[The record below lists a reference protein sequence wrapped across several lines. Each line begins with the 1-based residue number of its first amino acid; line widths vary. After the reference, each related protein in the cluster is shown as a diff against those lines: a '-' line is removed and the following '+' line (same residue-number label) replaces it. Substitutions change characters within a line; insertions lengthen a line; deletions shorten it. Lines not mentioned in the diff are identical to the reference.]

1 MRIAIF
7 TDTYPP
13 YINGVSTSTFNLAN
27 ALKAKGHEV
36 LVVAPR
42 PTDGK
47 MEQVGNVLYIPG
59 IDLKKLY
66 GFRLTNIFAN
76 KPVSIIKR
84 FNPDVIH
91 NQTDFT
97 IGVLARRCSKKLKV
111 PIVYTYHTAYEDYTY
126 YVARGVG
133 IMDRFAKRVVRN
145 YSRDLAGRMTEF
157 ITPSEKTKEYMRIVG
172 SDIYINVIPTG
183 IDFSIFKIDKIDQQ
197 KMAKFKREHN
207 IKPTTKVF
215 LLLGRIAKEKSMD
228 VSLRGIAA
236 YHQKHPEVDVK
247 VVVVGNGPFKEELE
261 LYAEELGISNIVD
274 FVGEVSALEVPFY
287 YNLADIYT
295 SASITETQGL
305 TFMEAM
311 AAGRIVLARFDSNLT
326 GTIVNGKT
334 GFFFTDDASFV
345 SQVEKIF
352 ALTKEQKDAVIQEA
366 YRRADI
372 YSLDKFYENVVRV
385 YKRAIRKRW

>member
-27 ALKAKGHEV
+27 ALKARGHQV

-42 PTDGK
+42 HSEGK
-47 MEQVGNVLYIPG
+47 LEQIGDVLYIPG
-59 IDLKKLY
+59 VNLKKYY

-76 KPVSIIKR
+76 KPISIIKK
-84 FNPDVIH
+84 FKPDVIH

-97 IGVLARRCSKKLKV
+97 IGVLARRCAKKLRV
-111 PIVYTYHTAYEDYTY
+111 PIVYTYHTSYEDYTY
-126 YVARGVG
+126 YIARG
-133 IMDRFAKRVVRN
+133 IMDRFWKRVVRT
-145 YSRDLAGRMTEF
+145 YSRDLADRMTEF
-157 ITPSEKTKEYMRIVG
+157 ITPSEKTKEYMRLVG
-172 SDIYINVIPTG
+172 SDVYINVIPTG
-183 IDFSIFKIDKIDQQ
+183 IDFSIFKSDKIDPI
-197 KMAKFKREHN
+197 KTAKFKKEHN

-228 VSLRGIAA
+228 VSLRGFAA
-236 YHQKHPEVDVK
+236 YHKKHPEVDAK
-247 VVVVGNGPFKEELE
+247 VLVVGGGPFKEELE
-261 LYAEELGISNIVD
+261 LYAEELGISSYVD
-274 FVGEVSALEVPFY
+274 FVGEVSGLEVPFY

-334 GFFFTDDASFV
+334 GFFFTDDSSFV

-352 ALTKEQKDAVIQEA
+352 ALSKEQKDAIIQEA
-366 YRRADI
+366 YRYADR
-372 YSLDKFYENVVRV
+372 YSLDKFYENIVRV
-385 YKRAIRKRW
+385 YKRAIRKCW

>member
-27 ALKAKGHEV
+27 CLKAKGHEV

-47 MEQVGNVLYIPG
+47 MEQVGDVLYIPG
-59 IDLKKLY
+59 LDLKKLY
-66 GFRLTNIFAN
+66 GFRVTNIFSN
-76 KPVSIIKR
+76 KPLSIIKK

-97 IGVLARRCSKKLKV
+97 IGIFARRVAKRLRK
-111 PIVYTYHTAYEDYTY
+111 PIVYTYHTSYEDYTY
-126 YVARGVG
+126 YVARG
-133 IMDRFAKRVVRN
+133 IMDRFAKRIVRN
-145 YSRDLAGRMTEF
+145 YSRDLADRMTEF
-157 ITPSEKTKEYMRIVG
+157 ITPSEKTKEYMRLVG
-172 SDIYINVIPTG
+172 SDIYVNVIPTG
-183 IDFSIFKIDKIDQQ
+183 IDFSIFKAEKIDQK
-197 KMAKFKREHN
+197 KMAKFKEEHN

-228 VSLRGIAA
+228 VSLRGFAA

-247 VVVVGNGPFKEELE
+247 MLVVGSGPFKEELE
-261 LYAEELGISNIVD
+261 LIAEDLGISNYVD
-274 FVGEVSALEVPFY
+274 FIGSVGGLEVPFY
-287 YNLADIYT
+287 YHLADIYT

-326 GTIVNGKT
+326 GTIINGKT

-352 ALTKEQKDAVIQEA
+352 SLTKEQKAAIIQEA
-366 YRRADI
+366 YRQADA
-372 YSLDKFYENVVRV
+372 YSLDKFYENIVRV
-385 YKRAIRKRW
+385 YKRAIRKFW

>member
-27 ALKAKGHEV
+27 CLKAKGHEV
-36 LVVAPR
+36 LVIAPR

-47 MEQVGNVLYIPG
+47 MEKVGDVLYIPG

-76 KPVSIIKR
+76 KPLSIIKK

-97 IGVLARRCSKKLKV
+97 IGVLARRVAKRLKV
-111 PIVYTYHTAYEDYTY
+111 PIVYTYHTSYEDYTY
-126 YVARGVG
+126 YIVGGG
-133 IMDRFAKRVVRN
+133 IMDRFAKRIVRN
-145 YSRDLAGRMTEF
+145 YSRDLADRMTEF
-157 ITPSEKTKEYMRIVG
+157 ITPSEKTKDYMRLAG
-172 SDIYINVIPTG
+172 SDIYVNVIPTG
-183 IDFSIFKIDKIDQQ
+183 IDFPIFKADKIDQK
-197 KMAKFKREHN
+197 KMAKFKEEHN
-207 IKPTTKVF
+207 IKPNTKVF

-228 VSLRGIAA
+228 VSLRGFAA

-247 VVVVGNGPFKEELE
+247 MLVVGGGPFKEELE
-261 LYAEELGISNIVD
+261 LIAEDLGISSYVD
-274 FVGEVSALEVPFY
+274 FIGSVSGLEVPFY
-287 YNLADIYT
+287 YHLADIYT

-326 GTIVNGKT
+326 GTIINGKT

-352 ALTKEQKDAVIQEA
+352 SLSKEQKAAIIQEA
-366 YRRADI
+366 YRIADI
-372 YSLDKFYENVVRV
+372 YSLDKFYENIVRV
-385 YKRAIRKRW
+385 YKRAIRKFW

>member
-27 ALKAKGHEV
+27 ALKAKGHQV

-42 PTDGK
+42 HTDGK
-47 MEQVGNVLYIPG
+47 LEQVGDVLYIPG
-59 IDLKKLY
+59 IDLKRYY

-76 KPVSIIKR
+76 KPISIIKK
-84 FNPDVIH
+84 FKPDVIH

-97 IGVLARRCSKKLKV
+97 IGVLARRCAKRLKV
-111 PIVYTYHTAYEDYTY
+111 PIVYTYHTSYEDYTY
-126 YVARGVG
+126 YVARG
-133 IMDRFAKRVVRN
+133 IMDRFAKRIVRT

-157 ITPSEKTKEYMRIVG
+157 ITPSEKTKEYMRLVG
-172 SDIYINVIPTG
+172 SDTYINVVPTG
-183 IDFSIFKIDKIDQQ
+183 IDFSIFKSDQIDQQ
-197 KMAKFKREHN
+197 KVAEFKKTHN

-228 VSLRGIAA
+228 VSLRGFAA
-236 YHQKHPEVDVK
+236 YHKKHPEVDAK
-247 VVVVGNGPFKEELE
+247 VLVVGGGPFKEELE
-261 LYAEELGISNIVD
+261 LIAEELGISSCVD
-274 FVGEVSALEVPFY
+274 FVGKVGGLEVPFY
-287 YNLADIYT
+287 YHLADIYT

-334 GFFFTDDASFV
+334 GFFFTDDNSFV

-352 ALTKEQKDAVIQEA
+352 SLTKEQKDAIIQEA
-366 YRRADI
+366 YQYADA
-372 YSLDKFYENVVRV
+372 YSLDKFYENIVRV
-385 YKRAIRKRW
+385 YKRAIRKCW

>member
-1 MRIAIF
+1 M
-7 TDTYPP
+7 
-13 YINGVSTSTFNLAN
+13 
-27 ALKAKGHEV
+27 
-36 LVVAPR
+36 
-42 PTDGK
+42 
-47 MEQVGNVLYIPG
+47 
-59 IDLKKLY
+59 
-66 GFRLTNIFAN
+66 
-76 KPVSIIKR
+76 
-84 FNPDVIH
+84 
-91 NQTDFT
+91 
-97 IGVLARRCSKKLKV
+97 
-111 PIVYTYHTAYEDYTY
+111 
-126 YVARGVG
+126 
-133 IMDRFAKRVVRN
+133 
-145 YSRDLAGRMTEF
+145 
-157 ITPSEKTKEYMRIVG
+157 
-172 SDIYINVIPTG
+172 
-183 IDFSIFKIDKIDQQ
+183 
-197 KMAKFKREHN
+197 
-207 IKPTTKVF
+207 
-215 LLLGRIAKEKSMD
+215 
-228 VSLRGIAA
+228 
-236 YHQKHPEVDVK
+236 
-247 VVVVGNGPFKEELE
+247 
-261 LYAEELGISNIVD
+261 D

>member
-47 MEQVGNVLYIPG
+47 MEQIGNVLYIPG

-183 IDFSIFKIDKIDQQ
+183 IDFSIFKSDKIDQQ

-215 LLLGRIAKEKSMD
+215 LLLGRIAKEKSMN

-261 LYAEELGISNIVD
+261 LYAEELGISSIVD

>member
-27 ALKAKGHEV
+27 CLKANGHEV

-47 MEQVGNVLYIPG
+47 MEQVGDVLYIPG
-59 IDLKKLY
+59 LDLKKLY
-66 GFRLTNIFAN
+66 GFRVTNIFSN
-76 KPVSIIKR
+76 KPLSIIKK

-97 IGVLARRCSKKLKV
+97 IGIFARRVAKRLRK
-111 PIVYTYHTAYEDYTY
+111 PIVYTYHTSYEDYTY
-126 YVARGVG
+126 YVARG
-133 IMDRFAKRVVRN
+133 IMDRFAKRIVRN
-145 YSRDLAGRMTEF
+145 YSRDLADRMTEF
-157 ITPSEKTKEYMRIVG
+157 ITPSEKTKEYMRLVG
-172 SDIYINVIPTG
+172 SDIYVNVIPTG
-183 IDFSIFKIDKIDQQ
+183 IDFSIFKAEKIDQK
-197 KMAKFKREHN
+197 KMAKFKEEHN

-228 VSLRGIAA
+228 VSLRGFAA

-247 VVVVGNGPFKEELE
+247 MLVVGGGPFKEELE
-261 LYAEELGISNIVD
+261 LIAEDLGISNYVD
-274 FVGEVSALEVPFY
+274 FIGSVGGLEVPFY
-287 YNLADIYT
+287 YHLADIYT

-326 GTIVNGKT
+326 GTIINGKT

-352 ALTKEQKDAVIQEA
+352 SLTKEQKSAIIQEA
-366 YRRADI
+366 YRQADA
-372 YSLDKFYENVVRV
+372 YSLDKFYENIVRV
-385 YKRAIRKRW
+385 YKRAIRKFW

>member
-27 ALKAKGHEV
+27 ALKAKGHQV

-47 MEQVGNVLYIPG
+47 MEKVGDVLYVPG
-59 IDLKKLY
+59 VNLKKMY

-76 KPVSIIKR
+76 KPISIIKR
-84 FNPDVIH
+84 FKPDVIH

-97 IGVLARRCSKKLKV
+97 IGVLARRCARKLKV
-111 PIVYTYHTAYEDYTY
+111 PIVYTYHTSYEDYTY
-126 YVARGVG
+126 YIARG
-133 IMDRFAKRVVRN
+133 IMDRFWKRAART

-157 ITPSEKTKEYMRIVG
+157 ITPSEKTKEYIRQIG

-183 IDFSIFKIDKIDQQ
+183 IDFSIFKSEQIDQQ
-197 KMAKFKREHN
+197 KAAQFRKEHN

-215 LLLGRIAKEKSMD
+215 LILGRIAKEKSMD
-228 VSLRGIAA
+228 VSLRGFAA
-236 YHQKHPEVDVK
+236 YHKKHPEVDTK
-247 VVVVGNGPFKEELE
+247 VLVVGNGPFKEELE
-261 LYAEELGISNIVD
+261 LYAEELGISSYVD
-274 FVGEVSALEVPFY
+274 FIGSVPALEVPFY
-287 YNLADIYT
+287 YNLCDIYT

-305 TFMEAM
+305 TIMEAM

-326 GTIVNGKT
+326 GTIINGKT
-334 GFFFTDDASFV
+334 GYFFTDDSSFV

-352 ALTKEQKDAVIQEA
+352 SLTKEQKDAIIQEA
-366 YRRADI
+366 YRYADQ

>member
-27 ALKAKGHEV
+27 CLKAKGHEV

-47 MEQVGNVLYIPG
+47 MEQIGDVLYIPG
-59 IDLKKLY
+59 IDLKRLY
-66 GFRLTNIFAN
+66 GFRLTNIFAS
-76 KPVSIIKR
+76 KPIKVIKR
-84 FNPDVIH
+84 FKPDVIH

-97 IGVLARRCSKKLKV
+97 IGVLARRCAKILRV

-126 YVARGVG
+126 YVARG
-133 IMDRFAKRVVRN
+133 IMDRFAKRIVRN
-145 YSRDLAGRMTEF
+145 YSRDLADRMTEF
-157 ITPSEKTKEYMRIVG
+157 ITPSEKTKEYMRLVG
-172 SDIYINVIPTG
+172 SDIYVNVIPTG
-183 IDFSIFKIDKIDQQ
+183 IDFSIFKADKIDQ
-197 KMAKFKREHN
+197 KRMAKFKAEHN

-228 VSLRGIAA
+228 VSLRGFAA
-236 YHQKHPEVDVK
+236 YHKKHPEVDAK
-247 VVVVGNGPFKEELE
+247 VLVVGNGPFKEELE
-261 LYAEELGISNIVD
+261 LIAEELGISSYVD
-274 FVGEVSALEVPFY
+274 FIGEVSGLEVPFY
-287 YNLADIYT
+287 YHAADIYT

-326 GTIVNGKT
+326 GTIINGKT
-334 GFFFTDDASFV
+334 GFFFTDDNSFV

-352 ALTKEQKDAVIQEA
+352 ALSKEQKENIIQEA
-366 YRRADI
+366 YRQADI
-372 YSLDKFYENVVRV
+372 YSLDKFYENIVRV
-385 YKRAIRKRW
+385 YKRAIRKCW

>member
-27 ALKAKGHEV
+27 ALKARGHQV
-36 LVVAPR
+36 LVIAPR

-47 MEQVGNVLYIPG
+47 MEKIGDVLYIPG

-66 GFRLTNIFAN
+66 GFRLTNIFSN
-76 KPVSIIKR
+76 KPLSIIKR
-84 FNPDVIH
+84 FKPDVVH

-97 IGVLARRCSKKLKV
+97 IGMFARRCAKKLKV
-111 PIVYTYHTAYEDYTY
+111 PIVYTYHTSYEDYTY
-126 YVARGVG
+126 YIVRG
-133 IMDRFAKRVVRN
+133 IMDRFAKRIVRN
-145 YSRDLAGRMTEF
+145 YSRDLANRMTEF
-157 ITPSEKTKEYMRIVG
+157 ITPSEKTKEYMRQVG
-172 SDIYINVIPTG
+172 SDVYINVIPTG
-183 IDFSIFKIDKIDQQ
+183 IDFSIFKKENIDQQ
-197 KMAKFKREHN
+197 KAAEFKKEHN
-207 IKPTTKVF
+207 IKENTKVF

-228 VSLRGIAA
+228 VSLRGFAA
-236 YHQKHPEVDVK
+236 YHKKHPEVDAK
-247 VVVVGNGPFKEELE
+247 VLVVGNGPFKEELE
-261 LYAEELGISNIVD
+261 LYASELGISSLVD
-274 FVGEVSALEVPFY
+274 FVGEVSGLEVPFY
-287 YNLADIYT
+287 YHLADIYT

-334 GFFFTDDASFV
+334 GFFFTDDNSFV

-352 ALTKEQKDAVIQEA
+352 SLSKEQKDAIIQEA
-366 YRRADI
+366 YRYADA

-385 YKRAIRKRW
+385 YKRAIRKHW